1 MKTKTYMEGSMYCIR
16 IVVIWLLARDAL
28 RDEYDAKH
36 LVLQRF
42 TAESART
49 LVLCANLQLV
59 ILA

>member
-1 MKTKTYMEGSMYCIR
+1 MEGSMYCIR